1 MKLVKLQEN
10 KVRIGLAKGKS
21 SFPEDCETK
30 DTALN
35 NELETD
41 FSTHELKDASLVLT
55 PAQKRTWDVFFKNY
69 TCPDFELDRSVAQD
83 VQSREFVP

>member
-1 MKLVKLQEN
+1 MKSVKLQVDN
-10 KVRIGLAKGKS
+10 VRIGLAKGKWT
-21 SFPEDCETK
+21 FPEDCETT

-35 NELETD
+35 KELETN
-41 FSTHELKDASLVLT
+41 FSKHELSGDSLVLT

-83 VQSREFVP
+83 TQSGEIFP

>member
-35 NELETD
+35 KELETD
-41 FSTHELKDASLVLT
+41 FSKHEHKDASLVLT
-55 PAQKRTWDVFFKNY
+55 PAKKRTWDVFFKKY

-83 VQSREFVP
+83 IQPRDIVS